1 MKKYNLVNEA
11 LKEGQKIT
19 IVSTNSWGGLYVL
32 QTVYH
37 SCKPALHYQNCP
49 DDKIGVAILQ
59 KPKNKRKLYQVTI
72 DYNSDLIIY
81 DGWVD
86 VNTDILYNIE
96 HKDGCEIKHSKYTC
110 FDVRNFEEIAKHY
123 GKGIVTDMRA

>member
-19 IVSTNSWGGLYVL
+19 IVSTNSFGGLYVI
-32 QTVYH
+32 QTVYN

-49 DDKIGVAILQ
+49 DDKIGVTIVH
-59 KPKNKRKLYQVTI
+59 KPKRKRSFFKTTI
-72 DYNSDLIIY
+72 DYNADMIIY

-86 VNTDILYNIE
+86 INTDVLYNIE
-96 HKDGCEIKHSKYTC
+96 RKDGVTIKHSKYTY
-110 FDVRNFEEIAKHY
+110 FDVRNFEEIIKHY
-123 GKGIVTDMRA
+123 GKGVVTEMR